1 MQRTILNLNCS
12 QRNKKK
18 TMRHNF
24 ISLRTTKILKIII
37 PKARV
42 QTVKLT
48 VSHFSEGSG
57 NWYNS
62 LVSNFAVI
70 LTAI

>member
-1 MQRTILNLNCS
+1 
-12 QRNKKK
+12 
-18 TMRHNF
+18 MRHNF